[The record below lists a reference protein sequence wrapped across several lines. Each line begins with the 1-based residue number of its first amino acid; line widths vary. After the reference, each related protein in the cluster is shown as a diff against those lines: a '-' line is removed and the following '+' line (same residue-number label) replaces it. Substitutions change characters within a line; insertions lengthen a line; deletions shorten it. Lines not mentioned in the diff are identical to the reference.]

1 MSTIS
6 SGLIEARM
14 DQKAKTVTVFRAA
27 QRNFG
32 SAAQWTVLKEKLDK
46 WAGNVSE
53 MLRVIEPPARH

>member
-1 MSTIS
+1 
-6 SGLIEARM
+6 M

-32 SAAQWTVLKEKLDK
+32 SAAQWSVLKEKLDK